1 MTSLW
6 TTDIFLLLIF
16 SFLIGGIVKG
26 VIGTGLPT
34 IALALLTA
42 TIGIKEGMAIIL
54 LPSILTNLQQGLLGG
69 HLLTVL
75 KRSWPFLTATFIA
88 IWPGAALLAS
98 TETALLSGLLGSIL
112 LLYAAFGLIAKSL
125 PRPSQN
131 AERWLS
137 PALGTI
143 NGLLTGMTGS
153 SVIPGVLYLQSLE
166 LGRNRLVQTM
176 GLLFLTSTT
185 TLAFALQKNHLLTP
199 ELVKLSAFAFIPAY
213 LGMLIGIQVRKRI
226 SDQSFRRLFFLF
238 MLLLG
243 SYIVVRSFL

>member
-1 MTSLW
+1 MISLW
-6 TTDIFLLLIF
+6 TTDILLLLIF

-75 KRSWPFLTATFIA
+75 KRSWLFFAATFIA

-98 TETALLSGLLGSIL
+98 TETTLLSGLLGSIL
-112 LLYAAFGLIAKSL
+112 LLYAALGLYAKSL
-125 PRPSQN
+125 PQPSKK
-131 AERWLS
+131 AERWLN
-137 PALGTI
+137 PALGSV

-176 GLLFLTSTT
+176 GLLFLTSTV
-185 TLAFALQKNHLLTP
+185 TLAFALQKNNLLTP
-199 ELVKLSAFAFIPAY
+199 ELIKLSAFAFIPAY

-226 SDQSFRRLFFLF
+226 SDRTFRRLFFLF
-238 MLLLG
+238 MLILG
-243 SYIVVRSFL
+243 GYIILRSFI